1 MFSAVHH
8 SPDEAANKKKR
19 GIRGGGSGQW
29 VATDKA
35 KMPHQGPVVLIYL
48 TLVAHYIGAPISS
61 QSRSAD
67 LERRC
72 CACLMRPQV
81 ELGVHFACSS
91 QEIPNTTRR
100 SCIFLS
106 YFLHSCPA

>member
-1 MFSAVHH
+1 MFSAVHR

-29 VATDKA
+29 VATDEA
-35 KMPHQGPVVLIYL
+35 KMLHQGPVVLIYL

-72 CACLMRPQV
+72 CACLMRPQGD
-81 ELGVHFACSS
+81 LRSRFACSS
-91 QEIPNTTRR
+91 QEIHNTTRR
-100 SCIFLS
+100 SCIYSAFLPRTR
-106 YFLHSCPA
+106 L